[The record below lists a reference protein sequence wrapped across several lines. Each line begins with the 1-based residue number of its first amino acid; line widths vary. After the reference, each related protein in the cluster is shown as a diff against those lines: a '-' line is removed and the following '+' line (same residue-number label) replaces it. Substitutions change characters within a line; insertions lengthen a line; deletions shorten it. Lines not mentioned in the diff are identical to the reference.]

1 MSEPFFEPP
10 RGPAPVDDEPDQFT
24 LLVDPTQVED
34 RERWEAR
41 AAQWR
46 ARALAE
52 LVFGGEVAA
61 ALAGQGQRGPFRGLL
76 QLGVPFDDLV
86 RHREREQI
94 FLAAA
99 RRDPLLARVPFL
111 FVFTATAAARPR

>member
-1 MSEPFFEPP
+1 MSEPFFEPHV
-10 RGPAPVDDEPDQFT
+10 AIPVDDEPDQST
-24 LLVDPTQVED
+24 LLFDPTQVEE

-61 ALAGQGQRGPFRGLL
+61 ALAGQGQRGPFRGILDL
-76 QLGVPFDDLV
+76 SVPFEDLV
-86 RHREREQI
+86 RHRELEQV
-94 FLAAA
+94 FLSAA

-111 FVFTATAAARPR
+111 FVFTAAPALRAR